1 MARDRILSGNTRL
14 GDESVDVALRPQR
27 FAEMIGQKAVL
38 EKLGIAMA
46 AAKHRAEP
54 LEHILLDGPPGLGKT
69 TLASVIARE
78 MTDKPPRITSGPAL
92 AKQADL
98 MALLTNLEH
107 GEVLFIDEIHRLPRI
122 VEEFLYPAMED
133 FRVDF
138 TIEGGLSGRV
148 VNFALRRFTLIG
160 ATTRAGML
168 SGAMRDRF
176 GHRYHL
182 DFYTPEELAMIL
194 RRSAGKLELNCE
206 RGTLELIATR
216 SRGTPRVANRLLK
229 RVRDYAQVRG
239 DNGPLPTTNSSEAPT
254 RGRRVESRTGSND
267 RQESSSI
274 GKPQMRRGGAGQ
286 TAVDSGGGRG
296 PHTYLTERIVLEALD
311 VQQVDALGLDEL
323 DRAFLMALI
332 NVYGGGPAGIE
343 AIAATMGQERDTL
356 EDLVEPY
363 LLQIGFV
370 IRTRQGRQAT
380 KQAYEHLGVTFSPSK
395 TAVSADQTTLF

>member
-1 MARDRILSGNTRL
+1 MARDRLLSGQERP
-14 GDESVDVALRPQR
+14 GDEPVDTALRPKRLSEMVGQR
-27 FAEMIGQKAVL
+27 AVL
-38 EKLGIAMA
+38 EKLDIAMA
-46 AAKHRAEP
+46 AAKKRGEP

-69 TLASVIARE
+69 TLAHVITRE
-78 MTDKPPRITSGPAL
+78 MTERPPRITSGPSL

-98 MALLTNLEH
+98 MSLLTNLET
-107 GEVLFIDEIHRLPRI
+107 GDVLFIDEVHRLPTV

-148 VNFALRRFTLIG
+148 VNFALRRYTLIG

-176 GHRYHL
+176 GHSYHL
-182 DFYTPEELAMIL
+182 DFYSAADLATIL
-194 RRSAGKLELNCE
+194 HRSAAKLELST
-206 RGTLELIATR
+206 RPGTLEVIAAR

-239 DNGPLPTTNSSEAPT
+239 DG
-254 RGRRVESRTGSND
+254 V
-267 RQESSSI
+267 
-274 GKPQMRRGGAGQ
+274 
-286 TAVDSGGGRG
+286 
-296 PHTYLTERIVLEALD
+296 LTERIVSGALEI
-311 VQQVDALGLDEL
+311 QQVDTLGLDEL
-323 DRAFLMALI
+323 DRQFLATLI
-332 NVYGGGPAGIE
+332 KVYEGGPAGIE

-356 EDLVEPY
+356 EDVVEPF

-380 KQAYEHLGVTFSPSK
+380 QQAYAHLGLPYTEPPNRRPNDGK
-395 TAVSADQTTLF
+395 PIDQPTLF